1 MATYDIEVASDLYD
15 AGKDEEGR
23 PFYAEVYYVVAE
35 DDDGNRLRH
44 KVSFPGALRMEGHDF
59 VAFHD
64 VRKEALAKAE
74 RLAAR
79 VRAACLLDSRYWSE
93 IDPAY
98 GSKAY
103 LAYGQHNEVM
113 RERAAEGLSTYFI

>member
-1 MATYDIEVASDLYD
+1 MATYDIEVTADLYD
-15 AGKDEEGR
+15 AGKDEDGR

-44 KVSFPGALRMEGHDF
+44 NVSFPGALRMEGHDF

-79 VRAACLLDSRYWSE
+79 VRAACLLDTQHWSE
-93 IDPAY
+93 TEPAY

-103 LAYGQHNEVM
+103 LAYGQADQVA
-113 RERAAEGLSTYFI
+113 RERAAG